1 MFLASV
7 LRISV
12 AKTAEEDIKQANYKE
27 ANQVTTKP
35 STGPS
40 FSVDEKTKSGI
51 FCRKTFSSSSGEP
64 LVLVMGYGASLKI
77 WPISFIEKLAEEY
90 VVITYD
96 NRGTGLSIVP
106 QDPEDYT
113 IKKMSDDLDA
123 VVQRFDVNRFYL
135 LGYSMGGCIA
145 LQYAYDHR
153 AKVRSL
159 FLLSSTAGGAL
170 YVRPK
175 PEISAALANPQG
187 ETLWDMYMWT
197 FNLMYSPVALK
208 RYEPALKAIYENS
221 KDHPTTPIAIRGHE
235 HAFKNFDGTSY
246 LAGLSVPTTVLAG
259 ADDRLI
265 PAQNSEN
272 LAKAIPHARLV
283 LLDGCEHGA
292 HVQEEAKVI
301 HEIEKTF
308 R

>member
-12 AKTAEEDIKQANYKE
+12 AKTAEEDIKQANYQE

-35 STGPS
+35 STVPS

-51 FCRKTFSSSSGEP
+51 FCRKTFSPSSDEP

-77 WPISFIEKLAEEY
+77 WPISFIEKLAEKY

>member
-40 FSVDEKTKSGI
+40 FSVDEKTNSGI

>member
-40 FSVDEKTKSGI
+40 FSVDEKTNSGI

-187 ETLWDMYMWT
+187 ETLGT
-197 FNLMYSPVALK
+197 CTCGHS
-208 RYEPALKAIYENS
+208 IS
-221 KDHPTTPIAIRGHE
+221 CTP
-235 HAFKNFDGTSY
+235 
-246 LAGLSVPTTVLAG
+246 LWP
-259 ADDRLI
+259 
-265 PAQNSEN
+265 
-272 LAKAIPHARLV
+272 
-283 LLDGCEHGA
+283 
-292 HVQEEAKVI
+292 
-301 HEIEKTF
+301 
-308 R
+308 